1 MNTQTIRIIRMAGRE
16 VVHTG
21 KVAIGAAH
29 IPPAPRQVS
38 KDAERLQ
45 TALLDRR
52 TAEQP
57 AAWRRVLA
65 PFWRWC

>member
-1 MNTQTIRIIRMAGRE
+1 MTAQTIRIIRMAGRE

-29 IPPAPRQVS
+29 IPPAPRLVS

-45 TALLDRR
+45 TALLDPR
-52 TAEQP
+52 TATRP
-57 AAWRRVLA
+57 ALWRRVLA
-65 PFWRWC
+65 PFWRWA